1 VSRSRIRDLT
11 PQDLAV
17 MGSSDVI
24 AEGSYPAPRQW
35 LDVPATKD
43 YSLVFPIDR
52 SKHKVSFHSELSL
65 HLLSG

>member
-1 VSRSRIRDLT
+1 
-11 PQDLAV
+11 

-65 HLLSG
+65 QLLSG

>member
-1 VSRSRIRDLT
+1 MSRSRVRAFT
-11 PQDLAV
+11 PQELAV

-52 SKHKVSFHSELSL
+52 SKHKVSFESELSL
-65 HLLSG
+65 QLLSG